1 MVNQVETYSVC
12 TYIKNAEFFNLNAPE
27 PENTEE
33 KTRFRYSARM
43 LVGWLKDLEDKWDK
57 IKVTQRIRR

>member
-1 MVNQVETYSVC
+1 MVNQVETFSVC

-27 PENTEE
+27 PESTEE

-57 IKVTQRIRR
+57 IKVKTNKI